1 MTEQLY
7 KKILLPTDGSK
18 YAVKSEKHALSI
30 AAAYGAEIIALS
42 VVENTV
48 PVNLTGNATVAEI
61 NELLEAETMSNLK
74 KVEDLRDE
82 LGLDIKITPKI
93 ANGSPAKSILA
104 VAEEEDVDLI
114 VIGSSGKSGIDLL
127 LLGSVADKV
136 VRSAK
141 CSVLVVH

>member
-1 MTEQLY
+1 M
-7 KKILLPTDGSK
+7 
-18 YAVKSEKHALSI
+18 
-30 AAAYGAEIIALS
+30 
-42 VVENTV
+42 
-48 PVNLTGNATVAEI
+48 
-61 NELLEAETMSNLK
+61 LEEETFANLK

-82 LGLDIKITPKI
+82 QGLDIKVTPKI
-93 ANGSPAKSILA
+93 AKGSPAKAILA

-114 VIGSSGKSGIDLL
+114 VIGSSGKSGLDLL

>member
-1 MTEQLY
+1 MAEQLY

-18 YAVKSEKHALSI
+18 YADKSEKHALSI
-30 AAAYGAEIIALS
+30 AAAYNAEIIALS

-48 PVNLTGNATVAEI
+48 PVNLTGKETVAEI
-61 NELLEAETMSNLK
+61 NQLLESETLSNLK

-82 LGLDIKITPKI
+82 QGLDIKITPKI
-93 ANGSPAKSILA
+93 AKGSPAKAILA

>member
-7 KKILLPTDGSK
+7 KKILLPTDGSR
-18 YAVKSEKHALSI
+18 YADK
-30 AAAYGAEIIALS
+30 AASYGAEIIALS

-48 PVNLTGNATVAEI
+48 PVNLSGKETIDEI
-61 NELLEAETMSNLK
+61 NALLEEETFANLK

-82 LGLDIKITPKI
+82 QGLDIKVTPKI
-93 ANGSPAKSILA
+93 AKGSPAKAILA

-114 VIGSSGKSGIDLL
+114 VIGSSGKSGLDLL

>member
-1 MTEQLY
+1 MAEQLY
-7 KKILLPTDGSK
+7 KKILLPTDGSR
-18 YAVKSEKHALSI
+18 YADKSEKHALSL

-48 PVNLTGNATVAEI
+48 PVNLTGKETVSEI
-61 NELLEAETMSNLK
+61 NELLEEETLSNLK
-74 KVEDLRDE
+74 KVESLRDE
-82 LGLDIKITPKI
+82 EGLDIKITPKL
-93 ANGSPAKSILA
+93 AKGSPAKAILK
-104 VAEEEDVDLI
+104 VADEEDVDLI

-141 CSVLVVH
+141 CSVLVIH